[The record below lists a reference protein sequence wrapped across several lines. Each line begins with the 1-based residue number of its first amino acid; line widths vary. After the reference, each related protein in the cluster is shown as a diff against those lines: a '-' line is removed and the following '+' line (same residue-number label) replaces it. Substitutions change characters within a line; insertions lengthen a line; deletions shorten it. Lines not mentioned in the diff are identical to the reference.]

1 VNPPLRTGPAQPD
14 EREAVVDL
22 VVASQAHP
30 ERHICYLSTGR
41 EAVGVE
47 IARLAPAGWD
57 GVLVARRGSEVV
69 GALAVEH
76 DSVPPRVWWHG
87 PYVAEGEAVE
97 QVGDALLAAGRA
109 RLPAHV
115 VEEELG
121 PDERNVELAA
131 LAVRHGFH
139 ADPASAVLWRAAAPS
154 ATADR
159 PGSAAE
165 GLEVRRFT
173 DRDRSAV
180 AALVDAA
187 FPASH
192 VPGSRIDEGRD
203 RIVLV
208 AVADERVVGFVAAER
223 QEDGTGYLDLV
234 AVAEGERGR
243 GTGAA
248 LVEAALAALV
258 GRFGCPTV
266 HLTVRETN
274 HAARALYDRL
284 GFTEERLI
292 RPWRRGFSVR

>member
-1 VNPPLRTGPAQPD
+1 VNPPLDIGAAHPG

-22 VVASQAHP
+22 VVASQERP
-30 ERHICYLSTGR
+30 ERHICYLSAGR
-41 EAVGVE
+41 DAVAVE

-97 QVGDALLAAGRA
+97 LVGDALLAGGRA

-115 VEEELG
+115 IEEELG
-121 PDERNVELAA
+121 PDTRNVELAA
-131 LAVRHGFH
+131 LAERHGFH
-139 ADPASAVLWRAAAPS
+139 ADPASAVLWRAATPNATSGAPR
-154 ATADR
+154 ATAD
-159 PGSAAE
+159 

-173 DRDRSAV
+173 DRDRSVV

-192 VPGSRIDEGRD
+192 VPGVRIDEGRD

-208 AVADERVVGFVAAER
+208 AVSDDRVVGFVAAER
-223 QEDGTGYLDLV
+223 QEDGAGYLDLV
-234 AVAEGERGR
+234 AVAEEERGR
-243 GTGAA
+243 GRGAA

-258 GRFGCPTV
+258 DRFGCPTV

-292 RPWRRGFSVR
+292 RPWRRGFTVR